1 MDSDIHILYNL
12 NIINL
17 NKLINEK
24 ISVEMNNFLYDNNL
38 TELSYSSKDYSK
50 ITNHFIMKNLLE
62 TMNENYNNIF
72 LYNKEPTFD
81 VYINKIVKLLHLNL
95 FEFKE
100 IPLLLDLNLIY
111 ELKCLAENKK
121 PIDMK
126 KVKAF
131 CKKNNLT
138 QLSDNIKNNL
148 KTKLV
153 LHK

>member
-1 MDSDIHILYNL
+1 MDSDIYNLYNL

-17 NKLINEK
+17 NNLINNK
-24 ISVEMNNFLYDNNL
+24 IYIDISNFLYENNL
-38 TELSYSSKDYSK
+38 INLYNKSKDYKK
-50 ITNHFIMKNLLE
+50 IKNHFIMKNLLE

-72 LYNKEPTFD
+72 LYSKDPNFD
-81 VYINKIVKLLHLNL
+81 DYISKIVKLLKLNL
-95 FEFKE
+95 FELTE
-100 IPLLLDLNLIY
+100 IPLLLDKHLIY
-111 ELKCLAENKK
+111 QLKCLAENKK

-131 CKKNNLT
+131 CERNDLT
-138 QLSDNIKNNL
+138 QLSSNITNNL

>member
-1 MDSDIHILYNL
+1 MDLDICNLYNL

-24 ISVEMNNFLYDNNL
+24 IYVDISNFLYENNL
-38 TELSYSSKDYSK
+38 IELYYKSKDYKK
-50 ITNHFIMKNLLE
+50 ITNHFIMKNLLDS
-62 TMNENYNNIF
+62 MNENYNNIF
-72 LYNKEPTFD
+72 LYSKDPNFD
-81 VYINKIVKLLHLNL
+81 TYIFKIFKLLKLNF
-95 FEFKE
+95 FELTE
-100 IPLLLDLNLIY
+100 IPLLLDKHLIY
-111 ELKCLAENKK
+111 ELKCLTENKK

-126 KVKAF
+126 KVRLF
-131 CKKNNLT
+131 CEKNNLT

>member
-1 MDSDIHILYNL
+1 MNSDIYNLYNL

-17 NKLINEK
+17 NKLICDK
-24 ISVEMNNFLYDNNL
+24 IYIDISNFLYENNL
-38 TELSYSSKDYSK
+38 INLYYKSKDYKK

-72 LYNKEPTFD
+72 VYKNDFNFD
-81 VYINKIVKLLHLNL
+81 TYIFKITKLLKLNL
-95 FEFKE
+95 FLVTEA
-100 IPLLLDLNLIY
+100 PLLLDKNLIY

-121 PIDMK
+121 TIDMK
-126 KVKAF
+126 KVKDF
-131 CKKNNLT
+131 CIKNDLT

>member
-1 MDSDIHILYNL
+1 MDSNIYNLYNL

-17 NKLINEK
+17 NKLINDK
-24 ISVEMNNFLYDNNL
+24 IYIDISNFLYENNL
-38 TELSYSSKDYSK
+38 IGLFYKSKDYKK
-50 ITNHFIMKNLLE
+50 ITNHFIIKNLLE
-62 TMNENYNNIF
+62 TMKENYNNIF
-72 LYNKEPTFD
+72 LYSKDPNFD
-81 VYINKIVKLLHLNL
+81 DYIFKIVKLLHLNL

-100 IPLLLDLNLIY
+100 IPILLDLNLIY

-121 PIDMK
+121 TINMK

-131 CKKNNLT
+131 CEKNDLT
-138 QLSDNIKNNL
+138 QLSDNIKNNP

>member
-1 MDSDIHILYNL
+1 MDSDIYNLYNL

-17 NKLINEK
+17 NNLINDK
-24 ISVEMNNFLYDNNL
+24 IYIDISNFLYENNL
-38 TELSYSSKDYSK
+38 IDLYYKSKDYKK
-50 ITNHFIMKNLLE
+50 IKNHFIMKNLLE

-72 LYNKEPTFD
+72 LYSKDPNFD
-81 VYINKIVKLLHLNL
+81 DYIFKIVKLLKLNFFQL
-95 FEFKE
+95 TE
-100 IPLLLDLNLIY
+100 IPLLLDKHLIY
-111 ELKCLAENKK
+111 QLKCLAENKK
-121 PIDMK
+121 TIDMK

-131 CKKNNLT
+131 CEKNDLT

>member
-1 MDSDIHILYNL
+1 MDSDIHNLYNL

-24 ISVEMNNFLYDNNL
+24 IFVEMSNFLYDNNL
-38 TELSYSSKDYSK
+38 TELYHRSKDYNK
-50 ITNHFIMKNLLE
+50 IINHFIMKNLLE

-72 LYNKEPTFD
+72 LYSKDSTFD

-95 FEFKE
+95 FEIKE
-100 IPLLLDLNLIY
+100 IPILLDLNLIY

-131 CKKNNLT
+131 CKKNDLT
-138 QLSDNIKNNL
+138 QLTNNIKNNP
-148 KTKLV
+148 KTKLL

>member
-1 MDSDIHILYNL
+1 MDSDIYNLYNL

-17 NKLINEK
+17 NNLINNK
-24 ISVEMNNFLYDNNL
+24 IYIDISNFLYENNL
-38 TELSYSSKDYSK
+38 INLYYKSKDYKK

-62 TMNENYNNIF
+62 TMKENYNNIF
-72 LYNKEPTFD
+72 LYSKDPNFD
-81 VYINKIVKLLHLNL
+81 GYIFKIVTLLKLNL
-95 FEFKE
+95 FELTE
-100 IPLLLDLNLIY
+100 MPLLLDKNLIY

-121 PIDMK
+121 SIDMK

-131 CKKNNLT
+131 CEKNNLT

>member
-1 MDSDIHILYNL
+1 MDSDIYNLYNL

-17 NKLINEK
+17 NNLINNK
-24 ISVEMNNFLYDNNL
+24 IYIDISNFLYENNL
-38 TELSYSSKDYSK
+38 INLYYKSKDYKK

-62 TMNENYNNIF
+62 TMKENYNNIF
-72 LYNKEPTFD
+72 LYSKDPNFD
-81 VYINKIVKLLHLNL
+81 GYIFKIVNLLKLNL
-95 FEFKE
+95 FELTE
-100 IPLLLDLNLIY
+100 MPPLLDKHLIY

-121 PIDMK
+121 AIDMK

-131 CKKNNLT
+131 CEKNNLT